1 MEYKDPEI
9 ERFEFEALTDFNE
22 EDVKMYEYKIPK
34 DKKFKMFLRFALR
47 RGFYRSHFTET
58 EDSYTVETN
67 CVPSAFKC
75 IMERAALDKYGNEND
90 TIVDT
95 LDGTYFVAYRS
106 QINVESIDSWKA
118 MEEGR
123 D

>member
-34 DKKFKMFLRFALR
+34 DKKFRACLRLALR
-47 RGFYRSHFTET
+47 RGFYRVHFTES
-58 EDSYTVETN
+58 ESNYIVKTN
-67 CVPSAFKC
+67 CIPSAFKC
-75 IMERAALDKYGNEND
+75 VMERASLDKYGCENH
-90 TIVDT
+90 IVADKVNS
-95 LDGTYFVAYRS
+95 TYFAPYRS
-106 QINVESIDSWKA
+106 YMNIKTVDFWQA

-123 D
+123 I